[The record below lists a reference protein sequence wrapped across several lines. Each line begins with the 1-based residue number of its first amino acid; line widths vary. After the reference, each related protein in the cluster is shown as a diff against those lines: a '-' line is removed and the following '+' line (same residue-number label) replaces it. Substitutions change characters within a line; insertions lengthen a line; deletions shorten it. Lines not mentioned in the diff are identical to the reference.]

1 MLRSQFNQIKAEGV
15 PTALLPCTLGDVMET
30 PMVQRDSVRADGFD
44 SVWSDLWLVSL
55 GSKGDHRDLT
65 MVEQK
70 EKERRGSWWPGGPC
84 YLLVALQ
91 LLGEGA
97 LVEEELQALLG
108 VVVAQL
114 LKGGPSALP
123 HHLGVLCP
131 RGVHH
136 RH

>member
-1 MLRSQFNQIKAEGV
+1 
-15 PTALLPCTLGDVMET
+15 MEN
-30 PMVQRDSVRADGFD
+30 PMVQRESVRAGFE
-44 SVWSDLWLVSL
+44 SVWSDLWLVSV

-65 MVEQK
+65 MLEQR
-70 EKERRGSWWPGGPC
+70 EKERRGFGGPGGPC

-108 VVVAQL
+108 IVVAQL

-123 HHLGVLCP
+123 RHLGVLRP
-131 RGVHH
+131 GGVHH
-136 RH
+136 RHRAHRVLA